1 MKATT
6 VLCVAAVVL
15 AGATTALPGGQGV
28 TLAMREFTNANRVRV
43 LVFSGT
49 IPNPEPNQDVEIVAE
64 DCGVRGNRLFA
75 ATKTTNGGVFQVSNE
90 NVSTPYGSGV
100 KFRAR
105 WNDRLSEPIQYR
117 FPAPLYAEKVR
128 GRRAWRVRF
137 IPYELRVKYAG
148 KPVELQRFSGGR
160 WVRYR
165 TARLKLKPSL
175 DYGGAFNHEA
185 VFTVPAR
192 GLRLRGH
199 LPPQGAAPCWLPN
212 STEPWRS

>member
-1 MKATT
+1 
-6 VLCVAAVVL
+6 VAAVVL

-100 KFRAR
+100 
-105 WNDRLSEPIQYR
+105 
-117 FPAPLYAEKVR
+117 
-128 GRRAWRVRF
+128 
-137 IPYELRVKYAG
+137 
-148 KPVELQRFSGGR
+148 
-160 WVRYR
+160 
-165 TARLKLKPSL
+165 LKPSL

-199 LPPQGAAPCWLPN
+199 LPQQGAAPCWLPN